1 MDLPQYLQGLSFR
14 FVQPEQ
20 ERTLGARA
28 VAALARLRLP
38 LDSWNTRL
46 PFDRADTRVKLRRTR
61 LGSAGR
67 PLALRALVN
76 RGVTHLAEREAFVAF
91 GLGDGGALLA
101 AIAGNADKLCIG
113 VHEHD
118 APQVAAAGPARDEF
132 LRRFDELADDE
143 RHFIEPGFSRCL
155 ARLDERTIGVCF
167 VSALSHEP
175 IAERLAQC
183 EPHLA
188 ENAYLLVDNCNCE
201 RTRQLTLD
209 FMAASRNQYRVLA
222 DARTAEPGSIMG
234 SLTWGRGLLVL
245 QLLGRNAVMPRV
257 TGRGTPPVLAP
268 AA

>member
-1 MDLPQYLQGLSFR
+1 MDLPQYLQGVSFR

-28 VAALARLRLP
+28 AAALARLRLP

-46 PFDRADTRVKLRRTR
+46 PFDRADTRRKLRRTS
-61 LGSAGR
+61 LGIAGR
-67 PLALRALVN
+67 PLAVRALVN

-101 AIAGNADKLCIG
+101 AIAGNGDKLCIG
-113 VHEHD
+113 VHEDD
-118 APQVAAAGPARDEF
+118 ARQVAPAVPTREEF
-132 LRRFDELADDE
+132 LRRFDELADVE
-143 RHFIEPGFSRCL
+143 QHFIEPGFSRCL

-201 RTRQLTLD
+201 RTRQLALD

-222 DARTAEPGSIMG
+222 DARTAETGALAGP
-234 SLTWGRGLLVL
+234 LTWGRGLLVL
-245 QLLGRNAVMPRV
+245 QLLGRNAVVPRV

>member
-1 MDLPQYLQGLSFR
+1 MDLSQYLQGLSFR

-20 ERTLGARA
+20 ERTLAARA

-46 PFDRADTRVKLRRTR
+46 PFDRADTRRKLRRTS
-61 LGSAGR
+61 LGIAGR
-67 PLALRALVN
+67 PLAVRALVN
-76 RGVTHLAEREAFVAF
+76 RSVTHLAEREAFVAF

-113 VHEHD
+113 VHEDD
-118 APQVAAAGPARDEF
+118 ARQVATAVPSREEF
-132 LRRFDELADDE
+132 LRRFDELADVE
-143 RHFIEPGFSRCL
+143 RHFIESGFSHCL
-155 ARLDERTIGVCF
+155 TRLDERTIGVCF

-175 IAERLAQC
+175 IAARLVQC

-201 RTRQLTLD
+201 RTRQLALD
-209 FMAASRNQYRVLA
+209 FVAASRNQYRVLA
-222 DARTAEPGSIMG
+222 DARTAETGSLAG
-234 SLTWGRGLLVL
+234 ALTWGRGLLVL
-245 QLLGRNAVMPRV
+245 QLLGRNAVVPRA
-257 TGRGTPPVLAP
+257 TGRGAPPVLAP

>member
-1 MDLPQYLQGLSFR
+1 M
-14 FVQPEQ
+14 
-20 ERTLGARA
+20 
-28 VAALARLRLP
+28 
-38 LDSWNTRL
+38 
-46 PFDRADTRVKLRRTR
+46 
-61 LGSAGR
+61 
-67 PLALRALVN
+67 N

-132 LRRFDELADDE
+132 LRRFDELADGE

-209 FMAASRNQYRVLA
+209 FVAASRNQYRVLA
-222 DARTAEPGSIMG
+222 DARTAEPGSITG

-245 QLLGRNAVMPRV
+245 QLLGATPWCPARRGGARRRCWPRPPDAVVCPTRSVVSRV
-257 TGRGTPPVLAP
+257 ALAARPPVSSSTTQAYYHRP
-268 AA
+268 RRAA

>member
-1 MDLPQYLQGLSFR
+1 M
-14 FVQPEQ
+14 
-20 ERTLGARA
+20 
-28 VAALARLRLP
+28 
-38 LDSWNTRL
+38 
-46 PFDRADTRVKLRRTR
+46 
-61 LGSAGR
+61 
-67 PLALRALVN
+67 
-76 RGVTHLAEREAFVAF
+76 
-91 GLGDGGALLA
+91 A

-113 VHEHD
+113 VHEHN
-118 APQVAAAGPARDEF
+118 AQHVAAAAPGRDAF
-132 LRRFDELADDE
+132 LRRFDELSNDE
-143 RHFIEPGFSRCL
+143 QHFIEPSFSRCL

-201 RTRQLTLD
+201 RTRQLALD

-222 DARTAEPGSIMG
+222 DARTAEIGALAG

-245 QLLGRNAVMPRV
+245 QLLGRNAIASRA
-257 TGRGTPPVLAP
+257 TGRSTPPVLAP